1 MNDRELLELAAK
13 AADYKEFDVLDNH
26 EFWSVILDESPLGN
40 RFIHWNPLTDD
51 GDAIRLAVSLELDL
65 NLGQLGTLVYMKR
78 GVKNIEELSEDCMAA
93 FRRAIVRAAAA
104 IGAAMNSE
112 GN

>member
-1 MNDRELLELAAK
+1 MNDRELIDNAARAAGIVLAHGRNVT
-13 AADYKEFDVLDNH
+13 DVH
-26 EFWSVILDESPLGN
+26 PSSVHYLTAPYWE
-40 RFIHWNPLTDD
+40 PLTDD